1 MTFYISRVT
10 NQSLWPYANY
20 FQIKDWTEFAG
31 YYLFLKD
38 PFWVRS
44 SSLKQIGQ
52 LKVRRDNVIFYD
64 YGGTFFANSCNFLFV
79 NLGDNPA
86 NLSLW
91 DSLIKYLQYGWFLQQ
106 ALRWKMNIRAS
117 SVIVVNKLAIWGGRI
132 EMKRCRKR
140 DLNKNYAFESITT
153 AWSEIKTTFWRS
165 ESHLNGFPPAAA
177 APPRQIFSTL
187 VWKWDFKTWKRN
199 ATGRFWIFTSNQMV
213 EEVFQFGTKSQS
225 TWSTCTKQT
234 VCT

>member
-1 MTFYISRVT
+1 ME
-10 NQSLWPYANY
+10 A
-20 FQIKDWTEFAG
+20 
-31 YYLFLKD
+31 
-38 PFWVRS
+38 
-44 SSLKQIGQ
+44 
-52 LKVRRDNVIFYD
+52 
-64 YGGTFFANSCNFLFV
+64 
-79 NLGDNPA
+79 
-86 NLSLW
+86 
-91 DSLIKYLQYGWFLQQ
+91 
-106 ALRWKMNIRAS
+106 
-117 SVIVVNKLAIWGGRI
+117 GRI

-234 VCT
+234 VCTWNSNSKRIWRRSTLDHKIFVPDWILPNVWHYCHHFQMNDGFW